1 MELVVIFQSVWTVV
15 VMVLFLSIVA
25 WAYSSK
31 RKAEFDEAA
40 RLPLEDDDSVEVE
53 GKDNETNEEQRNDMN
68 KETTHHV

>member
-53 GKDNETNEEQRNDMN
+53 GKNETNEEQRNDMN

>member
-1 MELVVIFQSVWTVV
+1 
-15 VMVLFLSIVA
+15 MVLFLSIVA

-53 GKDNETNEEQRNDMN
+53 GKNETNEEQRNDMN